1 MELGD
6 PSEVNEDNY
15 APVDESKLKED
26 QQKEYLEL
34 VDRFKRECL
43 KSYSVTRSGDVIK
56 KFDLPSFQLLTEAQ
70 RENKM
75 VDTIS
80 QAVAQAFIK
89 STIVMGNTVHNAVV
103 KTFAEGTF
111 PGCVGPCYIQLD
123 QMNYVPLEVSM
134 AVALS
139 AQNSQ
144 PEASNS
150 HASKQATT
158 ATSTAPTA
166 PVYSTTPP
174 IPTTMQGGSAS
185 GFPKGWNPATGYG
198 VPPDFFT
205 PKSNAQFNASFSQ
218 PMAPQPDPSA
228 TQPMGSQQDVSAAQ
242 HTAPNT
248 WSTQM
253 SAQFNTSAPPPM
265 TPQQHLALLLQPK
278 SPSEILVS
286 KSPHVSG
293 LS

>member
-1 MELGD
+1 MI
-6 PSEVNEDNY
+6 
-15 APVDESKLKED
+15 K
-26 QQKEYLEL
+26 
-34 VDRFKRECL
+34 RFN
-43 KSYSVTRSGDVIK
+43 
-56 KFDLPSFQLLTEAQ
+56 LPSFQPLTEAQ

-89 STIVMGNTVHNAVV
+89 STTVMGNTVHNAVI

-123 QMNYVPLEVSM
+123 QVNYVPLEVSM

-150 HASKQATT
+150 QASKQDTA

-174 IPTTMQGGSAS
+174 IPTTVQGGSAS
-185 GFPKGWNPATGYG
+185 GFPKGCNPATGYG
-198 VPPDFFT
+198 MTPEFFT
-205 PKSNAQFNASFSQ
+205 PPPKAQFNASVSQ
-218 PMAPQPDPSA
+218 PMAS
-228 TQPMGSQQDVSAAQ
+228 
-242 HTAPNT
+242 
-248 WSTQM
+248 
-253 SAQFNTSAPPPM
+253 
-265 TPQQHLALLLQPK
+265 
-278 SPSEILVS
+278 
-286 KSPHVSG
+286 
-293 LS
+293 